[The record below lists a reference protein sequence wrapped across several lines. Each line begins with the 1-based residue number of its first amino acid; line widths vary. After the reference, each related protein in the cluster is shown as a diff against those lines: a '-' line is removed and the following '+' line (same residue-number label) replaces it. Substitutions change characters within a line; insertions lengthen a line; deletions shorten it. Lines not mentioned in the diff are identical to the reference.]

1 MGRKKKELPP
11 TENAEVMYAAQRK
24 FPDWKWA
31 LCPVCNQWAVV
42 FSEKGNDNIYSDM
55 HPMGCYD
62 TPAGAK
68 ILAALKKKKTE
79 ESKISLF

>member
-1 MGRKKKELPP
+1 MGRRKKELSP
-11 TENAEVMYAAQRK
+11 TENSEIMYSMQRK

-42 FSEKGNDNIYSDM
+42 FSYGENENIYSNM

-62 TPAGAK
+62 TPAGARV
-68 ILAALKKKKTE
+68 LAEIKKKKIDE
-79 ESKISLF
+79 LNVSLF